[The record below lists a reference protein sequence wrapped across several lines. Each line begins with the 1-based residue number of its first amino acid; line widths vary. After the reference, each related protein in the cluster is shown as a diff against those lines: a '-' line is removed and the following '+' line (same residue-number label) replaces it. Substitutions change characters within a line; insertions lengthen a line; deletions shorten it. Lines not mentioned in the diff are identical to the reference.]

1 MSIFDENRELT
12 PEVFRQYKFSETEF
26 KDGWFRIIV
35 NRNLGRVIYLY
46 ITKDNG
52 RYRVTGDSDTKIGVL
67 KLKVNY
73 IEDSIDLDVLMHRI
87 KEIDFLTLFDYF
99 ELAV

>member
-12 PEVFRQYKFSETEF
+12 PEVFRQYNFRENEF
-26 KDGWFRIIV
+26 KDGWFNIIV
-35 NRNLGRVIYLY
+35 NRNLDRTIYLY
-46 ITKDNG
+46 ITEYNG
-52 RYRVTGDSDTKIGVL
+52 RYRVTGDSYIETGVL

-73 IEDSIDLDVLMHRI
+73 IEDSIDLDVLIHRI
-87 KEIDFLTLFDYF
+87 IEINFLTLFDYF